1 MVNQSVCMW
10 VNLVI
15 TEVSEV
21 VPDWEVK
28 VLFIVYQYSSGKC
41 SFKQD
46 LLRHKLQTQ
55 SIN

>member
-15 TEVSEV
+15 AEV

-28 VLFIVYQYSSGKC
+28 VNMFIVYQYSSGKC